1 VRVNTFV
8 SVTCVHVLLNTSI
21 IQPYVHIG
29 TGGPALDA
37 PLDFKAPAKANFQF
51 PVPPIN
57 ALEVFRIK
65 VSAASW

>member
-1 VRVNTFV
+1 M
-8 SVTCVHVLLNTSI
+8 LNTSI